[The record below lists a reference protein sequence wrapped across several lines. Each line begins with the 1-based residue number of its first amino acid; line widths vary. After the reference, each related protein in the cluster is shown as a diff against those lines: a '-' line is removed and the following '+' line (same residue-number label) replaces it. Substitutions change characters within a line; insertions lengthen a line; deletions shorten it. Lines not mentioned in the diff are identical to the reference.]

1 MAKPMVKQRRNSR
14 NDRGSSRRYRTDGS
28 VAYQPEFEEE
38 PSGAPSRPDYQAGRP
53 ARRPEQPRRT
63 QTRPRR
69 RPAVRPNIQVRPQ
82 TAVSPFAVVGVFAV
96 LVCTLLLVMST
107 AQLAVANNEVVTLR
121 SQLADLQDEG
131 RMLQAKYELEFDLE
145 TIERQ
150 FLSTGEMVRP
160 GMGQTVYLDLSAA
173 DSVVY
178 YDGAGDG
185 LSAVLQKAENFLANL
200 LS

>member
-1 MAKPMVKQRRNSR
+1 MANRRRNSR
-14 NDRGSSRRYRTDGS
+14 SNHDSSRRYRTNGS
-28 VAYQPEFEEE
+28 AAYQPEFEEE
-38 PSGAPSRPDYQAGRP
+38 LDRAPSRPDYQAGRP
-53 ARRPEQPRRT
+53 ARRPEPHRRT
-63 QTRPRR
+63 KPRPRR

-82 TAVSPFAVVGVFAV
+82 SAVSPFAVVGLFAV

-107 AQLAVANNEVVTLR
+107 AQLAVANNEVVNLR
-121 SQLADLQDEG
+121 NELSDLQDEG
-131 RMLQAKYELEFDLE
+131 RVLQAKYELEFDLE
-145 TIERQ
+145 AIERQ

>member
-1 MAKPMVKQRRNSR
+1 MANRRRNSR
-14 NDRGSSRRYRTDGS
+14 NNRGSSRRYRTDGS

-38 PSGAPSRPDYQAGRP
+38 PSHAPSRPDYQAGRP
-53 ARRPEQPRRT
+53 ARRPEPPRRT

-69 RPAVRPNIQVRPQ
+69 RPALRPNIQVRTQ
-82 TAVSPFAVVGVFAV
+82 TAVSSFAVVGLFAV

-107 AQLAVANNEVVTLR
+107 AQLAVANYEVVSLR
-121 SQLADLQDEG
+121 NELSDLQDEG
-131 RMLQAKYELEFDLE
+131 RVLQAKYELQYDLE

-150 FLSTGEMVRP
+150 FLSTGEMVRT
-160 GMGQTVYLDLSAA
+160 GTGQTVYLDLSAA

-200 LS
+200 MS